1 MTEDESNT
9 NGGDTQAT
17 LGVGDL
23 GDIDLVHY
31 GDGRWHLGFEAD
43 VEEVCIVV
51 EETNDDASRM
61 MTDGGEKVAEELTTR
76 LHDRAQSAL
85 APYADDILDA
95 ESTSILTEDSD
106 YYYLSSHPG
115 EVESLV
121 ADDVLS
127 QKEADIL
134 CSDYYSVVC
143 VKWRND
149 APEHRWSNPAPL
161 GDGDALVLKKTESE
175 VGETGE

>member
-76 LHDRAQSAL
+76 LHEPSRLWHRTQTTSLTRNLPASSRRIATTITSPLTPVRLRAS
-85 APYADDILDA
+85 
-95 ESTSILTEDSD
+95 
-106 YYYLSSHPG
+106 
-115 EVESLV
+115 
-121 ADDVLS
+121 
-127 QKEADIL
+127 
-134 CSDYYSVVC
+134 
-143 VKWRND
+143 
-149 APEHRWSNPAPL
+149 
-161 GDGDALVLKKTESE
+161 
-175 VGETGE
+175 